1 MKLNGIK
8 ILVKRAC
15 LLLQK
20 HAPEIM
26 CVLGTTSVLVGTTLA
41 CKSTLKVED
50 TLNKLEDKKY
60 DLERE
65 KEKTI
70 EEFGEYD
77 EKEYKRR
84 LSKAYLETVW
94 DFTKLYAPAAIC
106 IGGGLALLNGSTI
119 VMKRR
124 NAGLAAAY
132 AVLRESYEAYRKKV
146 EGLPGGA
153 ELNELDR
160 SNYTEDQ
167 LKMNEQGEQPKPG
180 DVKTFWFMYDALNT
194 DDYSEAFGANLA
206 ILDAKEKALNKMLRH
221 SEQKLLTINEIM
233 DYLNFRY
240 SRFVDGDHWCVVY
253 DPSAEATVADQLDL
267 GFHDNYAFTHGY
279 EYATELKITC
289 VYKPEG
295 MAQLIEA

>member
-1 MKLNGIK
+1 MKTNSIK
-8 ILVKRAC
+8 ILVKRAG
-15 LLLQK
+15 LFLQK

-26 CVLGTTSVLVGTTLA
+26 CVCGTAGVLVGTTLA
-41 CKSTLKVED
+41 CKATLKVED

-60 DLERE
+60 ELNSE
-65 KEKTI
+65 KDKTV

-84 LSKAYLETVW
+84 MTKAYLETAW
-94 DFTKLYAPAAIC
+94 EFTKLYTPAVIC
-106 IGGGLALLNGSTI
+106 IGSGLALLNGSTV
-119 VMKRR
+119 VMKKR

-146 EGLPGGA
+146 DGLPGGA
-153 ELNELDR
+153 ELNALDR

-167 LKMNEQGEQPKPG
+167 LKINEMGNEPKPG

-194 DDYSEAFGANLA
+194 DDYSESFGANLA

-221 SEQKLLTINEIM
+221 SEQKFLTINEIM

-240 SRFVDGDHWCVVY
+240 KRFEDGDHWCVVY
-253 DPSAEATVADQLDL
+253 DPSAEATVSDQLDL

-279 EYATELKITC
+279 EYTTELKITC

-295 MAQLIEA
+295 MMKLIEA